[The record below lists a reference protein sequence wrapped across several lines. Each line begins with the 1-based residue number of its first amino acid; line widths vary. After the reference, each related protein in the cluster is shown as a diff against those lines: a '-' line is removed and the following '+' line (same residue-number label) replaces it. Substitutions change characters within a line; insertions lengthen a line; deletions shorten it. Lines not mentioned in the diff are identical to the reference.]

1 MVKVR
6 LFSLGQLRS
15 WASMLNETCRGG
27 HDGHFA
33 LIPYGNFPAADAY
46 RVSNL
51 EARAGL
57 KAWDDFSTLAR
68 GVKGEIQLIWY
79 SQKLQL
85 NFRADF
91 LPNAT

>member
-1 MVKVR
+1 
-6 LFSLGQLRS
+6 
-15 WASMLNETCRGG
+15 MLNETCRGG
-27 HDGHFA
+27 HDGRLA
-33 LIPYGNFPAADAY
+33 LIPCGNVLAADAY

-51 EARAGL
+51 EARAGF

-85 NFRADF
+85 NFRSYF